1 MYSTYVED
9 RDFPEM
15 AEQARAAI
23 RSALITSAI
32 AAIVLGIIALFWP
45 GPTLLA
51 VAIVF
56 GIWLVIGGVVRMATA
71 FSSHFL
77 STGLRWAIGIL
88 GALVAIAG
96 VVCLFHPGSAL
107 WVLTVFIGIGWIF
120 DGVSALFSGRDRA
133 TVGPRWLYI
142 VGSVLSVIAGIIVL
156 AMPAVAI
163 ATFAMF
169 GGILLIVVGVVTL
182 FTLPPKLGTAQ
193 G

>member
-32 AAIVLGIIALFWP
+32 VAIILGVIALFWP

-56 GIWLVIGGVVRMATA
+56 GIWLVVGGIVRMATA

-77 STGLRWAIGIL
+77 STGMRWAIGIL
-88 GALVAIAG
+88 GALVTIAG
-96 VVCLFHPGSAL
+96 IVCLFHPGSAL

-142 VGSVLSVIAGIIVL
+142 LGAVLSVIAGIIVL
-156 AMPAVAI
+156 SMPAVAI

-182 FTLPPKLGTAQ
+182 FTLPPRAGAAR